1 MNPENNQ
8 QVAETVAPK
17 NNVDHLPYLDGW
29 RGCAIVALLIG
40 HFARVPG
47 LNLGRAGVELF
58 FVLSGRLMAEILFVR
73 EFPLGQFFK
82 RRFAR
87 IWPALLIFTLIIT
100 IVTAQVTWLDALKA
114 LTFTINYFS
123 GNRFIHHV
131 WSLCVEEHSYIILA
145 LVAWIVRH
153 WKFNALNI
161 CLALALA
168 CIING
173 MLQSFLLDEYSYYV
187 VYWRTDVRAGS
198 IFLAVSAYLYF
209 REKTIPG
216 WFPVVCG
223 VAGMMFQVNFLPDF
237 IKYSIGSALLAVSV
251 ATLGKAK
258 EWLILILGNR
268 ILTIAG
274 TFSYSI
280 YLWQQPFY
288 KSGGLRLLPLA
299 LICAVLSFY
308 LIEKPA
314 RRFIVNFKWFGT
326 SRT

>member
-1 MNPENNQ
+1 L
-8 QVAETVAPK
+8 TV
-17 NNVDHLPYLDGW
+17 
-29 RGCAIVALLIG
+29 
-40 HFARVPG
+40 
-47 LNLGRAGVELF
+47 
-58 FVLSGRLMAEILFVR
+58 
-73 EFPLGQFFK
+73 
-82 RRFAR
+82 
-87 IWPALLIFTLIIT
+87 
-100 IVTAQVTWLDALKA
+100 QVTWIDALKA

-131 WSLCVEEHSYIILA
+131 WSLCVEEHSYIVLA

-153 WKFNALNI
+153 WKLNALNI
-161 CLALALA
+161 CLCLALA

-173 MLQSFLLDEYSYYV
+173 LLQSFLLKEYSYYV

-209 REKTIPG
+209 RDKTVPG
-216 WFPVVCG
+216 WLPIVCG
-223 VAGMMFQVNFLPDF
+223 LAGMMFQVNFLPDF
-237 IKYSIGSALLAVSV
+237 IKYSIGSALLAISI
-251 ATLGKAK
+251 ATLGKTK
-258 EWLILILGNR
+258 EWLLLILGNR

-314 RRFIVNFKWFGT
+314 RRFIVSFRWFGS
-326 SRT
+326 SRI